1 MISRGDASNKN
12 NDNDGSLRLQK
23 TSESLQTAKKS
34 VTNLQVEICLGNQ
47 NREHKVKM
55 ISTNSEDN
63 RL

>member
-23 TSESLQTAKKS
+23 TSESLQTTKKS

-47 NREHKVKM
+47 NREQKVKM